1 MGVGHH
7 HVGGE
12 LEVLGLDQVDD
23 GGLVLGE
30 LLAPAVLDALEVGGG
45 DHRALAALAR
55 QEDAALLEGLAHA
68 GDAELQLLVGA
79 LVGMGAACA
88 QARIAVGVLELAA
101 GEDQRAGEGID
112 RLVAHHHEDFEG
124 RVGLAGHGGTQ
135 QQDSGRRTRHSRSTR
150 LWRGFLLFSHAPIVP

>member
-12 LEVLGLDQVDD
+12 LEILGLDQVDD
-23 GGLVLGE
+23 AGLVLGE
-30 LLAPAVLDALEVGGG
+30 LLAPAVLDALQVGGG

-55 QEDAALLEGLAHA
+55 QKDAALLEGLAHA
-68 GDAELQLLVGA
+68 GDAELQLPGRDLVR
-79 LVGMGAACA
+79 AATTGA

-124 RVGLAGHGGTQ
+124 RVGLARHRGTQ
-135 QQDSGRRTRHSRSTR
+135 QQDSRRGTRNGRR
-150 LWRGFLLFSHAPIVP
+150 FLLFSHAPIVP